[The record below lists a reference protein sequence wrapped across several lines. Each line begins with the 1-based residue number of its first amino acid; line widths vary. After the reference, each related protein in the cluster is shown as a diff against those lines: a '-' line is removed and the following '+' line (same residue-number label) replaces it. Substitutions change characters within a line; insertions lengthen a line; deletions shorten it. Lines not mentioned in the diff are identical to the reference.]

1 LHAGF
6 KPINSKH
13 IKFIKRMSVSQPK
26 ESENNKSNSEINPE
40 QALGLVSL
48 GLMQKLSDKGITD
61 LNWLKE
67 DEKCDFYELRQRL
80 ELTSLAIETG
90 APLSTSEVSKL
101 LGVRP
106 GTSKV
111 ERGGLTAKKISRNV
125 WKLVKSNQENSH
137 WRN

>member
-1 LHAGF
+1 
-6 KPINSKH
+6 
-13 IKFIKRMSVSQPK
+13 MSVSKPN
-26 ESENNKSNSEINPE
+26 ESEKNKSNTGINPE

-48 GLMQKLSDKGITD
+48 GLMQKLSDKGIAD

-67 DEKCDFYELRQRL
+67 DEKCDSYELRQRL
-80 ELTSLAIETG
+80 ELTALAIETG

-111 ERGGLTAKKISRNV
+111 ERGGLVAKKLSRNV
-125 WKLVKSNQENSH
+125 WRLNKSSQENSH

>member
-1 LHAGF
+1 
-6 KPINSKH
+6 
-13 IKFIKRMSVSQPK
+13 MSVSQPQ
-26 ESENNKSNSEINPE
+26 ESKNNTPNSEINPE

-67 DEKCDFYELRQRL
+67 DEKCDSYELRQRL

-106 GTSKV
+106 GSSKV
-111 ERGGLTAKKISRNV
+111 ERGGIIAKRISRNV
-125 WKLVKSNQENSH
+125 WKLTKSGQESSH

>member
-1 LHAGF
+1 
-6 KPINSKH
+6 
-13 IKFIKRMSVSQPK
+13 MSVSQPN
-26 ESENNKSNSEINPE
+26 ESNNNQSNAEINPE

-48 GLMQKLSDKGITD
+48 GLMQKLSDKGIAD

-67 DEKCDFYELRQRL
+67 DEKCDLYDLRQRL

-106 GTSKV
+106 SGALRV
-111 ERGGLTAKKISRNV
+111 ERGGLIAKKISRNV
-125 WKLVKSNQENSH
+125 WRLTKTSQESSH

>member
-1 LHAGF
+1 
-6 KPINSKH
+6 
-13 IKFIKRMSVSQPK
+13 MSVSQPK
-26 ESENNKSNSEINPE
+26 EPENNNINPE

-67 DEKCDFYELRQRL
+67 DERCDLHELRQRL
-80 ELTSLAIETG
+80 EVTSLAIETG

-106 GTSKV
+106 GSAKV
-111 ERGGLTAKKISRNV
+111 ERGGLIAKKLSRNV
-125 WKLVKSNQENSH
+125 WKLVKSSQENSH

>member
-1 LHAGF
+1 
-6 KPINSKH
+6 
-13 IKFIKRMSVSQPK
+13 MSVSQPK
-26 ESENNKSNSEINPE
+26 ESNHNKQNSEINPE

-48 GLMQKLSDKGITD
+48 GLMQKLSDRGITE

-67 DEKCDFYELRQRL
+67 NEKCDLYELRQRL

-106 GTSKV
+106 GASKI
-111 ERGGLTAKKISRNV
+111 ERGGLIAKKLSRNV
-125 WKLVKSNQENSH
+125 WRLNKSSQENSH

>member
-1 LHAGF
+1 
-6 KPINSKH
+6 
-13 IKFIKRMSVSQPK
+13 MSVTQPNNV
-26 ESENNKSNSEINPE
+26 EGNKSNSEINPE

-48 GLMQKLSDKGITD
+48 GLMQKLSDRGIKD

-67 DEKCDFYELRQRL
+67 DKKCDLYELRQRL

-90 APLSTSEVSKL
+90 APLTTSEVSKL

-111 ERGGLTAKKISRNV
+111 ERGGLIAKKISRNV
-125 WKLVKSNQENSH
+125 WKLLKSSQDSSH

>member
-1 LHAGF
+1 
-6 KPINSKH
+6 
-13 IKFIKRMSVSQPK
+13 MSVSQPK
-26 ESENNKSNSEINPE
+26 ESNNNKQNSEINPE

-48 GLMQKLSDKGITD
+48 GLMQKLSDRGITE

-67 DEKCDFYELRQRL
+67 NEKCDLYELRQRL

-106 GTSKV
+106 GASKV
-111 ERGGLTAKKISRNV
+111 ERGGLIAKKISRNV
-125 WKLVKSNQENSH
+125 WKLIKSSQESSH

>member
-1 LHAGF
+1 
-6 KPINSKH
+6 
-13 IKFIKRMSVSQPK
+13 MSESQPK
-26 ESENNKSNSEINPE
+26 DPQKNISNAEINPE

-48 GLMQKLSDKGITD
+48 SLMQKLSDKGMAD

-67 DEKCDFYELRQRL
+67 DEKCDSYELRQRL

-106 GTSKV
+106 GSSKL
-111 ERGGLTAKKISRNV
+111 ERGALIAKKISRNV
-125 WKLVKSNQENSH
+125 WRLMKSSQEGSH

>member
-1 LHAGF
+1 
-6 KPINSKH
+6 
-13 IKFIKRMSVSQPK
+13 MSVTKPK
-26 ESENNKSNSEINPE
+26 DPNNNNSNNEINPE

-48 GLMQKLSDKGITD
+48 GLMQKLSDKGISD

-67 DEKCDFYELRQRL
+67 DEKCDSYELRQRL

-106 GTSKV
+106 GSSKV
-111 ERGGLTAKKISRNV
+111 ERGGIVAKKISRNV
-125 WKLVKSNQENSH
+125 WRLIKSNQENSH

>member
-1 LHAGF
+1 
-6 KPINSKH
+6 
-13 IKFIKRMSVSQPK
+13 MSVSQPK
-26 ESENNKSNSEINPE
+26 GSTNNESNSEINPE

-48 GLMQKLSDKGITD
+48 GLMQKLSDRGITD

-90 APLSTSEVSKL
+90 APLSTSEISKL

-106 GTSKV
+106 GASKV
-111 ERGGLTAKKISRNV
+111 ERGGLIAKKISRNV
-125 WKLVKSNQENSH
+125 WKLVKSSQESSH

>member
-1 LHAGF
+1 
-6 KPINSKH
+6 
-13 IKFIKRMSVSQPK
+13 MSVSQPK
-26 ESENNKSNSEINPE
+26 VPQSNNSNTEINPE

-48 GLMQKLSDKGITD
+48 GLMQKLSDKGMAD

-67 DEKCDFYELRQRL
+67 DEKCDSYELRQRL

-106 GTSKV
+106 GSSKV
-111 ERGGLTAKKISRNV
+111 ERGGLIAKKISRNV
-125 WKLVKSNQENSH
+125 WRLMKSSQESSH

>member
-1 LHAGF
+1 
-6 KPINSKH
+6 
-13 IKFIKRMSVSQPK
+13 MSVLQSN
-26 ESENNKSNSEINPE
+26 ESENNQSNVEINPE

-48 GLMQKLSDKGITD
+48 GLMQKLSDKGIAD

-67 DEKCDFYELRQRL
+67 DEKCDSYELRQRL

-111 ERGGLTAKKISRNV
+111 ERGGLIAKKLSRNV
-125 WKLVKSNQENSH
+125 WRLTKSSQESSH

>member
-1 LHAGF
+1 
-6 KPINSKH
+6 
-13 IKFIKRMSVSQPK
+13 MSVSQPNQ
-26 ESENNKSNSEINPE
+26 SENNNSDSEINPE

-48 GLMQKLSDKGITD
+48 GLMQKLSDRGIAD

-67 DEKCDFYELRQRL
+67 DDKCDFYELRQRL

-106 GTSKV
+106 GASKV
-111 ERGGLTAKKISRNV
+111 ERGGLIAKKISRNV
-125 WKLVKSNQENSH
+125 WKLIKSGQENSH

>member
-1 LHAGF
+1 
-6 KPINSKH
+6 
-13 IKFIKRMSVSQPK
+13 MSVPQPK
-26 ESENNKSNSEINPE
+26 DSNNNNSNTEINPE

-48 GLMQKLSDKGITD
+48 GLMQKLSEKGIEN
-61 LNWLKE
+61 LNWVKE
-67 DEKCDFYELRQRL
+67 DEKCDTYELRQRL

-106 GTSKV
+106 GASKV
-111 ERGGLTAKKISRNV
+111 ERGGIIAKKISRNV
-125 WKLVKSNQENSH
+125 WKLIKSGQESSH

>member
-1 LHAGF
+1 
-6 KPINSKH
+6 
-13 IKFIKRMSVSQPK
+13 MSVTQPNK
-26 ESENNKSNSEINPE
+26 ADGNKSNSEINPE

>member
-1 LHAGF
+1 
-6 KPINSKH
+6 
-13 IKFIKRMSVSQPK
+13 MSVSKPHEAK
-26 ESENNKSNSEINPE
+26 GNKSNSEINPE
-40 QALGLVSL
+40 QAFGLVSL
-48 GLMQKLSDKGITD
+48 GLMQKLSDRGMSD

-67 DEKCDFYELRQRL
+67 DEKCDLYDLRQRL

-106 GTSKV
+106 GTSRV
-111 ERGGLTAKKISRNV
+111 ERGGLIAKKISRNV
-125 WKLVKSNQENSH
+125 WKLVKSNQESSH

>member
-1 LHAGF
+1 
-6 KPINSKH
+6 
-13 IKFIKRMSVSQPK
+13 MSVSQPK
-26 ESENNKSNSEINPE
+26 DPKNINSNTEINPE

-48 GLMQKLSDKGITD
+48 GLMQKLSDKGIAD
-61 LNWLKE
+61 LNWFKE
-67 DEKCDFYELRQRL
+67 DEKYDTYELRQRL

-106 GTSKV
+106 GSSKI
-111 ERGGLTAKKISRNV
+111 ERGGLIAKKISRNV
-125 WKLVKSNQENSH
+125 WKLSKSGQETSH

>member
-1 LHAGF
+1 
-6 KPINSKH
+6 
-13 IKFIKRMSVSQPK
+13 MSLSQPK
-26 ESENNKSNSEINPE
+26 ESKNNTPNSEINPE

-48 GLMQKLSDKGITD
+48 GLMQKLSDRGITD

-67 DEKCDFYELRQRL
+67 DEKYDLHELRQRL

-106 GTSKV
+106 GASKV
-111 ERGGLTAKKISRNV
+111 ERGGLIAKKISRNV
-125 WKLVKSNQENSH
+125 WRLIKTNQENSH

>member
-1 LHAGF
+1 
-6 KPINSKH
+6 
-13 IKFIKRMSVSQPK
+13 MTVSQSS
-26 ESENNKSNSEINPE
+26 ESENNKSNAEINPE

-48 GLMQKLSDKGITD
+48 GLMQKLSDKGIAD

-67 DEKCDFYELRQRL
+67 DEKCDSYELRQRL

-106 GTSKV
+106 GSSKV
-111 ERGGLTAKKISRNV
+111 ERGGLIAKKLSRNV
-125 WKLVKSNQENSH
+125 WRLHKSSQENSH

>member
-1 LHAGF
+1 
-6 KPINSKH
+6 
-13 IKFIKRMSVSQPK
+13 MSVPQPK
-26 ESENNKSNSEINPE
+26 DPKNNDSNTEINTE

-48 GLMQKLSDKGITD
+48 GLMQKLSDKGISD

-67 DEKCDFYELRQRL
+67 DEKCDTYELRQRL

-111 ERGGLTAKKISRNV
+111 ERGGLVAKKLSRNV
-125 WKLVKSNQENSH
+125 WRLTKSSQESSH

>member
-1 LHAGF
+1 
-6 KPINSKH
+6 
-13 IKFIKRMSVSQPK
+13 MSAPQPK
-26 ESENNKSNSEINPE
+26 EPKSNNSNTEINPE

-48 GLMQKLSDKGITD
+48 SLMQKLSDKGIAD

-67 DEKCDFYELRQRL
+67 DEKCDTYELRQRL

-90 APLSTSEVSKL
+90 APLSTIEVSKL

-106 GTSKV
+106 GSSRV
-111 ERGGLTAKKISRNV
+111 ERGGLIAKKISRNV
-125 WKLVKSNQENSH
+125 WRLIKSSQESSH

>member
-1 LHAGF
+1 
-6 KPINSKH
+6 
-13 IKFIKRMSVSQPK
+13 MSVPQPK
-26 ESENNKSNSEINPE
+26 DSKKNISNTEINPE

-48 GLMQKLSDKGITD
+48 GLMQKLSDKGISD

-67 DEKCDFYELRQRL
+67 DEKCDSYELRQRL

-106 GTSKV
+106 GASKI
-111 ERGGLTAKKISRNV
+111 ERGGLIAKKLSRNV
-125 WKLVKSNQENSH
+125 WKLSKTNQENSH

>member
-1 LHAGF
+1 
-6 KPINSKH
+6 
-13 IKFIKRMSVSQPK
+13 MSVSQPK
-26 ESENNKSNSEINPE
+26 ESQKNNSNGEINPE

-48 GLMQKLSDKGITD
+48 SLMQKLSDKGIAD

-67 DEKCDFYELRQRL
+67 DEKCDLYDLRQRL

-106 GTSKV
+106 GASKV
-111 ERGGLTAKKISRNV
+111 ERGGLIAKKISRNV
-125 WKLVKSNQENSH
+125 WRLIKTNQENSH

>member
-1 LHAGF
+1 
-6 KPINSKH
+6 
-13 IKFIKRMSVSQPK
+13 MSVSQPK
-26 ESENNKSNSEINPE
+26 GSQNNTPNTEINPE

-67 DEKCDFYELRQRL
+67 DEKCDSYELRQRL

-106 GTSKV
+106 GSSKI
-111 ERGGLTAKKISRNV
+111 ERGGLIAKKLSRNV
-125 WKLVKSNQENSH
+125 WRLTKSSQESSH